1 MCISNPFTRD
11 RSCHCYQKSTISVK
25 RVNLKAFFRLLSPLH
40 HRDTGINTTNTDVA
54 GIDVVMTTIWS
65 SGKRLDSD
73 AIVVIC
79 GGQTSEAK
87 DWRGTVVASTV
98 LTMQWGFFFL
108 LQGHEVVGPSASGH
122 LCMKR
127 PWPGIARTI
136 YGNHQSYLDIYFKP
150 HPGMRLLQEGV
161 FPLTLYPP

>member
-1 MCISNPFTRD
+1 MGERW
-11 RSCHCYQKSTISVK
+11 HAVK
-25 RVNLKAFFRLLSPLH
+25 ELFYPSP
-40 HRDTGINTTNTDVA
+40 
-54 GIDVVMTTIWS
+54 
-65 SGKRLDSD
+65 DSQ
-73 AIVVIC
+73 
-79 GGQTSEAK
+79 GQTSEAK

-98 LTMQWGFFFL
+98 LMMHCIFFL

-136 YGNHQSYLDIYFKP
+136 YGNHQGYLDIYFKP

-161 FPLTLYPP
+161 FPLIWSICILSILTSSILLYHLPSLSTLTE